1 MEQQVSHFP
10 VFPWQHP
17 FLLPLR
23 TAGSIL
29 DFYEPFNRTIQIMTE
44 SQYCVAG
51 FFFSLSLPDGQD
63 ADRLL
68 PSFRPFLCE
77 KKPQEESI
85 FQLTVLSEA
94 GPEIETASTLL
105 DRTLNDIGYTSL
117 YAFSGGYQ
125 VSISPWPEGPQHIL
139 QTDRE
144 FTQATATI
152 LWTDPY
158 AGHILSSM
166 LRIIFS
172 QAILNREAVSIH
184 ASAVYTDGMGY
195 LFLGK
200 SGTGKSTHAALWTSV
215 LPNCELLNDDN
226 PTLRLQN
233 GQVLVYG
240 TPWSGKTPCY
250 KNRHFP
256 VGGIVRLKQ
265 APANR
270 FHSHQDTE
278 AFIDLLPGCSAI
290 RQDSHLYGQLC
301 DTLIQI
307 ATRVPVG
314 MLECR
319 PDREAAQLCHH
330 EINRINQSY

>member
-1 MEQQVSHFP
+1 
-10 VFPWQHP
+10 
-17 FLLPLR
+17 
-23 TAGSIL
+23 
-29 DFYEPFNRTIQIMTE
+29 MTE

-94 GPEIETASTLL
+94 GPETASASTLL

-139 QTDRE
+139 QADRE

-158 AGHILSSM
+158 AGHVLSSM
-166 LRIIFS
+166 LRIVFS

-184 ASAVYTDGMGY
+184 ASAVYTDASFIYNVTM
-195 LFLGK
+195 
-200 SGTGKSTHAALWTSV
+200 S
-215 LPNCELLNDDN
+215 LL
-226 PTLRLQN
+226 
-233 GQVLVYG
+233 Y
-240 TPWSGKTPCY
+240 
-250 KNRHFP
+250 
-256 VGGIVRLKQ
+256 
-265 APANR
+265 
-270 FHSHQDTE
+270 
-278 AFIDLLPGCSAI
+278 
-290 RQDSHLYGQLC
+290 
-301 DTLIQI
+301 
-307 ATRVPVG
+307 
-314 MLECR
+314 
-319 PDREAAQLCHH
+319 
-330 EINRINQSY
+330 

>member
-1 MEQQVSHFP
+1 
-10 VFPWQHP
+10 
-17 FLLPLR
+17 
-23 TAGSIL
+23 
-29 DFYEPFNRTIQIMTE
+29 MTE

-158 AGHILSSM
+158 AGHVLSSM
-166 LRIIFS
+166 LRIVFS

-226 PTLRLQN
+226 PTLRLQD

-265 APANR
+265 APVTR

-278 AFIDLLPGCSAI
+278 AFIDLLPGCAAI

>member
-1 MEQQVSHFP
+1 
-10 VFPWQHP
+10 
-17 FLLPLR
+17 
-23 TAGSIL
+23 
-29 DFYEPFNRTIQIMTE
+29 MTE

-152 LWTDPY
+152 L
-158 AGHILSSM
+158 
-166 LRIIFS
+166 
-172 QAILNREAVSIH
+172 
-184 ASAVYTDGMGY
+184 
-195 LFLGK
+195 
-200 SGTGKSTHAALWTSV
+200 
-215 LPNCELLNDDN
+215 
-226 PTLRLQN
+226 
-233 GQVLVYG
+233 
-240 TPWSGKTPCY
+240 
-250 KNRHFP
+250 
-256 VGGIVRLKQ
+256 
-265 APANR
+265 
-270 FHSHQDTE
+270 
-278 AFIDLLPGCSAI
+278 
-290 RQDSHLYGQLC
+290 
-301 DTLIQI
+301 
-307 ATRVPVG
+307 
-314 MLECR
+314 
-319 PDREAAQLCHH
+319 
-330 EINRINQSY
+330 

>member
-1 MEQQVSHFP
+1 
-10 VFPWQHP
+10 
-17 FLLPLR
+17 
-23 TAGSIL
+23 
-29 DFYEPFNRTIQIMTE
+29 MTE

-139 QTDRE
+139 QTDKE

-158 AGHILSSM
+158 AGHILSALSFHRPFSTGKLFPSM
-166 LRIIFS
+166 LLLYIQTGRATS
-172 QAILNREAVSIH
+172 SWEKAV
-184 ASAVYTDGMGY
+184 
-195 LFLGK
+195 LGK
-200 SGTGKSTHAALWTSV
+200 VHMQPCG
-215 LPNCELLNDDN
+215 LPSYPIANC
-226 PTLRLQN
+226 
-233 GQVLVYG
+233 
-240 TPWSGKTPCY
+240 
-250 KNRHFP
+250 
-256 VGGIVRLKQ
+256 
-265 APANR
+265 
-270 FHSHQDTE
+270 
-278 AFIDLLPGCSAI
+278 
-290 RQDSHLYGQLC
+290 
-301 DTLIQI
+301 
-307 ATRVPVG
+307 
-314 MLECR
+314 
-319 PDREAAQLCHH
+319 
-330 EINRINQSY
+330 